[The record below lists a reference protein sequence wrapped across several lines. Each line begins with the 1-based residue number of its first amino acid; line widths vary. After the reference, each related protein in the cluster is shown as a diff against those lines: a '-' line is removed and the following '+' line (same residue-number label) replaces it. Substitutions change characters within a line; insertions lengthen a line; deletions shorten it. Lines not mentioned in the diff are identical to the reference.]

1 MINYTESYFNLKL
14 LKISDIKLHEDTENK
29 RLRNIFNRISH
40 DKYLNN
46 PVIVAKYDDDYI
58 LIDGANRLS
67 SLEEIGCKLVLAQ
80 IIDYKDKA
88 IKLLSWN
95 HFVYEF
101 ELSKLIELCEKEG
114 WKYEYTTLRNGQKA
128 AAKGIN
134 KILASDIEHDK
145 HILITF
151 KNKFEDILKALMKIT
166 SLYTGKYNFDRSESD
181 IKIPELKKFSR
192 KKGVLIDFPDFSKED
207 IVKIARNNLKIPTGI
222 SRHILKNR
230 VLHVRYGI
238 KNLLDANNLDKK
250 SKELDKYLYKKIDDN
265 KVRQYKESVIIFDE

>member
-14 LKISDIKLHEDTENK
+14 LKISEIKLHEDTENK

-40 DKYLNN
+40 DKFLMN

-101 ELSKLIELCEKEG
+101 ELSKLIELCKKEG
-114 WKYEYTTLRNGQKA
+114 WKYEYTNLRDGQKA
-128 AAKGIN
+128 ASKGIN
-134 KILASDIEHDK
+134 KILASDIENDT

-151 KNKFEDILKALMKIT
+151 KNKFEDILKALLKIT

-181 IKIPELKKFSR
+181 IKIQELKKFSR
-192 KKGVLIDFPDFSKED
+192 KKGVLVDFPDFTKED

-230 VLHVRYGI
+230 VLHVKYGI
-238 KNLLDANNLDKK
+238 KNLLDENNMDKK
-250 SKELDKYLYKKIDDN
+250 IKELDKYLYKKIDDN

>member
-14 LKISDIKLHEDTENK
+14 LKISDIKLHENTENK
-29 RLRNIFNRISH
+29 RLRNIFQRISH
-40 DKYLNN
+40 DKFLNN
-46 PVIVAKYDDDYI
+46 PVIVAKYNDDYI

-95 HFVYEF
+95 HFVYDF
-101 ELSKLIELCEKEG
+101 ELSKLTELCEKDI
-114 WKYEYTTLRNGQKA
+114 RSGQKA

-134 KILASDIEHDK
+134 KVLASDIENNK
-145 HILITF
+145 HILIIF
-151 KNKFEDILKALMKIT
+151 PNNFEKSLDALLKIT
-166 SLYTGKYNFDRSESD
+166 SLYAHKYIFDRTESD
-181 IKIPELKKFSR
+181 IKIKELQKFSR

-222 SRHILKNR
+222 SRHILRNR
-230 VLHVRYGI
+230 VLHVRYPI
-238 KNLLDANNLDKK
+238 KNLLDTKNLIEKM
-250 SKELDKYLYKKIDDN
+250 KELEKYLYKKIDDN

>member
-1 MINYTESYFNLKL
+1 MINYTESYFDLKL
-14 LKISDIKLHEDTENK
+14 LKISDIKLHENTENK
-29 RLRNIFNRISH
+29 RLRNIFQRISH
-40 DKYLNN
+40 DKFLMN

-95 HFVYEF
+95 HFVYDF
-101 ELSKLIELCEKEG
+101 ELSKLIELCEEEG
-114 WKYEYTTLRNGQKA
+114 YKYEYTDIRNGQKA

-134 KILASDIEHDK
+134 KVLASDIENNK

-151 KNKFEDILKALMKIT
+151 KNNFEQSLEALLKIT
-166 SLYTGKYNFDRSESD
+166 SLYAHKYIFDRTESD
-181 IKIPELKKFSR
+181 IKINELQKFSR
-192 KKGVLIDFPDFSKED
+192 KKGVLIDFPDFKKED

-222 SRHILKNR
+222 SRHILRNR
-230 VLHVRYGI
+230 VLHVKYPI
-238 KNLLDANNLDKK
+238 KNLFDENNLDKK
-250 SKELDKYLYKKIDDN
+250 SKELEKHLYKKIDDN